1 MAVKPDSYFD
11 YDINPSTYDWS
22 VRVFRILKKLL
33 SVNFKLQGDPA
44 LVDQGNIFLFNHFAR
59 FETFIPQY
67 LIYEANGAY
76 CCSVASG
83 EFFQGDDVFSN
94 FLRGVGAVPHNH
106 KRLLPMLAAQI
117 LRGRKVVIFPEGGM
131 VKDRQV
137 LDKYGRYS
145 VYSRIAMD
153 RRKHHSGAAVLG
165 LALDAF
171 KMVAR
176 QAFRELDE
184 ERLRKWVT
192 EYRLGSIDA
201 LLSAVK
207 QPTVIVPANITFYP
221 IRVSDNVLRKGA
233 EMLNQGL
240 SLRHSEELLIE
251 GNLLLK
257 DTDMDIQLGAP
268 IYPAAYWRFW
278 EKWLLDHLAP
288 SLGSLDDVFALRR
301 SARNRREKL
310 LVNGMQRHTAMIRNQ
325 YMQRMYHAVT
335 INLSHLA
342 ASLIMRWLRQ
352 GRTEIGREEFHRT
365 LYFAVKL
372 IQKISGI
379 HLHRSLRNPEA
390 YRDLVREHHEGL
402 QQFMGTARASALVE
416 PLPDRYQFLPKLAH
430 EQHFDQIRM
439 ENPVA
444 VYANEVAPIL
454 VVEKVVN
461 KAQRD
466 ALTLNP
472 IQLAELYFDDEMLS
486 WLWDT
491 AYFSKPWFEA
501 INKQETATQNSQ
513 PFLLQPLLPNGYGI
527 VLVHGFLASPA
538 EVRGF
543 ADKLVALGFTVLG
556 VRLKGHGTSP
566 HDLKERSWEDWFAS
580 VRRGYE
586 ILEPYVKG
594 IYLVGFATGGALALR
609 LAADQ
614 PDQLAG
620 VAALSVPVK
629 FENSTMMVGQLMHGA
644 NALMRWMPSFKGRPF
659 IVRDSEHPEINYRNV
674 PVRGLYEVRR
684 LIQEL
689 DDRLKDVH
697 CPVLLLHGDKDP
709 IIDADSSRIIFR
721 KLGSKEKELV
731 YVRSNR
737 LSILLEDIDGTQ
749 GKVIS
754 FLTETAKLAYQPVQ
768 TGALKALEHKPSI

>member
-1 MAVKPDSYFD
+1 MTAKPDFYFD

-33 SVNFKLQGDPA
+33 SVNFKLHGEPELIDR
-44 LVDQGNIFLFNHFAR
+44 GNIFLFNHFAR

-76 CCSVASG
+76 CCSVASS

-106 KRLLPMLAAQI
+106 KQLLPMLAAQI

-131 VKDRQV
+131 VKDRLV
-137 LDKYGRYS
+137 LDKSGEYS
-145 VYSRIAMD
+145 IYSRIAMD
-153 RRKHHSGAAVLG
+153 RRKHHTGAAILG
-165 LALDAF
+165 LALDVF
-171 KMVAR
+171 KTVAR

-184 ERLRKWVT
+184 ERLRKWVSD
-192 EYRLGSIDA
+192 YKLGSIDA

-207 QPTVIVPANITFYP
+207 RPTVIVPANITFYP
-221 IRVSDNVLRKGA
+221 IRVSDNFLRKGA
-233 EMLNQGL
+233 EILNQGL

-268 IYPAAYWRFW
+268 VYPAAYWRFW
-278 EKWLLDHLAP
+278 EKWLLNHLAP
-288 SLGSLDDVFALRR
+288 QLQSLDDVFSLRR
-301 SARNRREKL
+301 DARRRREKI
-310 LVNGMQRHTAMIRNQ
+310 LVGGMRSRAALIRNE
-325 YMQRMYHAVT
+325 YMRQMYHAAT
-335 INLSHLA
+335 INLSHMA
-342 ASLIMRWLRQ
+342 SSLIMRSLRQ
-352 GRTEIGREEFHRT
+352 GRTEISREDFHRA

-379 HLHRSLRNPEA
+379 HLHRSLRNPES
-390 YRDLVREHHEGL
+390 YRDLVSEHHEGL
-402 QQFMGTARASALVE
+402 QQFIAMARTAGLIE
-416 PLPDRYQFLPKLAH
+416 PLADRYLFLPKLTHA
-430 EQHFDQIRM
+430 QDFDQIRM

-444 VYANEVAPIL
+444 VYANEVAPIQ
-454 VVEKVVN
+454 VVDKVVK
-461 KAQRD
+461 KALRD
-466 ALTLNP
+466 AAGLDP

-486 WLWDT
+486 WLWDKT
-491 AYFSKPWFEA
+491 YFSKPWFEA
-501 INKQETATQNSQ
+501 INKTETATQNSQ
-513 PFLLQPLLPNGYGI
+513 PFFLQPLLPNGEGV

-538 EVRGF
+538 EMRGI
-543 ADKLVALGFTVLG
+543 ADKLLRLGFTVIG
-556 VRLKGHGTSP
+556 VRVKGHGTSP
-566 HDLKERSWEDWFAS
+566 HDLKERSWEDWLGS
-580 VRRGYE
+580 VRRCYE
-586 ILEPYVKG
+586 ILKPYVRQ

-614 PDQLAG
+614 PDRLAG

-644 NALMRWMPSFKGRPF
+644 NALMRWMPSFKGMPF

-709 IIDADSSRIIFR
+709 IIDADSSRIVFR
-721 KLGSKEKELV
+721 KLGSKEKQLV

-737 LSILLEDIDGTQ
+737 LSILLEDIDDTQ
-749 GKVIS
+749 DKVIS
-754 FLTETAKLAYQPVQ
+754 FLTEAAKLAYKPVQ
-768 TGALKALEHKPSI
+768 AGELKALEHKP